1 MMNIKVT
8 MIIENEDGDS
18 ANIVKSFEE
27 EDEDIYIPEEMANMA
42 RQLLK
47 GYGYT
52 DDISNDIQSLGWERF
67 AREKPG
73 YNDRY
78 LVSYVDGKY
87 LKTDIDE
94 WDGKKFVKYGD
105 LVAFWAG
112 IPLSLGFWALG
123 G

>member
-1 MMNIKVT
+1 MNIKVIMT
-8 MIIENEDGDS
+8 IENEDGNS

-27 EDEDIYIPEEMANMA
+27 DDEDIYIPEEIAYMA

-67 AREKPG
+67 ARKKPG

-87 LKTDIDE
+87 LKTDRDE

-105 LVAFWAG
+105 LVVFWAG